1 MDRKI
6 KVVIAK
12 LGLDIHWRG
21 VYLVAQ
27 YLKEA
32 GMDVVYL
39 GNKFPAEIVEAA
51 IEEDA
56 DVVGLSSLSGNHL
69 SLGPIVVGML
79 REKGLHNVQVF
90 MGGVMPPEHAKRLEK
105 EFGIQK
111 VYLPDTPMEEII
123 SGISTAVKNARLT
136 GPVSYEIKSD

>member
-6 KVVIAK
+6 KVVMAK

-27 YLKEA
+27 FLKEA

-56 DVVGLSSLSGNHL
+56 DVVGLSSLCGNHL
-69 SLGPIVVGML
+69 SLGPIVADML
-79 REKGLHNVQVF
+79 REKGLDNVKIF

-105 EFGIQK
+105 EFGIHK
-111 VYLPDTPMEEII
+111 VYLPDTPMKEII
-123 SGISTAVKNARLT
+123 DGISAAVQSAA
-136 GPVSYEIKSD
+136 VQSAA

>member
-1 MDRKI
+1 MAKPI
-6 KVVIAK
+6 KVVMAK

-21 VYLVAQ
+21 VYLVSQ
-27 YLKEA
+27 FLKEA

-56 DVVGLSSLSGNHL
+56 EVVGLSSLSGNHL
-69 SLGPIVVGML
+69 SLGPIVVDML
-79 REKGLHNVQVF
+79 REKKLDNVKVF

-105 EFGIQK
+105 EFGIYK
-111 VYLPDTPMEEII
+111 VYLPDTTMKQIIDEI
-123 SGISTAVKNARLT
+123 TAAVR
-136 GPVSYEIKSD
+136 GS

>member
-6 KVVIAK
+6 KVVMAK

-27 YLKEA
+27 FLKEA
-32 GMDVVYL
+32 GMEVVYL

-69 SLGPIVVGML
+69 TLGPIVVDML
-79 REKGLHNVQVF
+79 KEKGLDNVKVF
-90 MGGVMPPEHAKRLEK
+90 MGGVMPPDHAKKLE
-105 EFGIQK
+105 ENYGVHK
-111 VYLPDTPMEEII
+111 VYLPDTPMQEII
-123 SGISTAVKNARLT
+123 DGISESIGGAA
-136 GPVSYEIKSD
+136 

>member
-1 MDRKI
+1 MERKI

-27 YLKEA
+27 FLKEA

-69 SLGPIVVGML
+69 SLGPIVVDML
-79 REKGLHNVQVF
+79 KERGLGNVQVF
-90 MGGVMPPEHAKRLEK
+90 MGGVMPPEHAVRLEK
-105 EFGIQK
+105 DYGVHK
-111 VYLPDTPMEEII
+111 VYLPDTPMTEII
-123 SGISTAVKNARLT
+123 AGISAAVKEASART
-136 GPVSYEIKSD
+136 

>member
-1 MDRKI
+1 MAKPI
-6 KVVIAK
+6 KVVMAK

-21 VYLVAQ
+21 VYLVSQ
-27 YLKEA
+27 FLKEA

-69 SLGPIVVGML
+69 SLGPIVVDML
-79 REKGLHNVQVF
+79 REKKLDNVKVF
-90 MGGVMPPEHAKRLEK
+90 MGGVMPPEHARKLEK
-105 EFGIQK
+105 EFGVYK
-111 VYLPDTPMEEII
+111 VYLPDTPMKQIIDEI
-123 SGISTAVKNARLT
+123 TAAVR
-136 GPVSYEIKSD
+136 GS